1 MVGQEENSAALNGLS
16 DNPNVCSYQ
25 HLVEARHCSHQVDSD
40 SDLDDLVQSQEGLD
54 DLAVL
59 GRIHQVET
67 EVESLEEILVEGK
80 AVPGAGSEEGHLAG

>member
-54 DLAVL
+54 GLVVP
-59 GRIHQVET
+59 GRIHLVGT
-67 EVESLEEILVEGK
+67 VAGSLEEILVEGR
-80 AVPGAGSEEGHLAG
+80 AVPGAGLEEGHLVG